1 MSGYQILFLMA
12 CMFISGFGGAWY
24 IQDLRIHAQQAEV
37 DELELKAQNDVIK
50 KAQSSSDINNQI
62 GADYVNKVNS
72 IIRDFT
78 IASMSPHPIAN
89 SLPSLSKTTK
99 PAPATTCNCAKLKTN
114 LQLCKI
120 EVLDWGKWYKEQAVI
135 YNK

>member
-24 IQDLRIHAQQAEV
+24 IQELRMHAKEAEIE
-37 DELELKAQNDVIK
+37 ELQIQAQNDVIK
-50 KAQSSSDINNQI
+50 KAQTSTEINTKI
-62 GADYVNKVNS
+62 GEDYVNKVNS

-78 IASMSPHPIAN
+78 IASMSSRTVPN
-89 SLPSLSKTTK
+89 SVPKVSGTTSK
-99 PAPATTCNCAKLKTN
+99 PNACACNCAKLKAN
-114 LQLCKI
+114 IQLCNI
-120 EVLDWGKWYKEQAVI
+120 QVMDWQKWYKEQAVV